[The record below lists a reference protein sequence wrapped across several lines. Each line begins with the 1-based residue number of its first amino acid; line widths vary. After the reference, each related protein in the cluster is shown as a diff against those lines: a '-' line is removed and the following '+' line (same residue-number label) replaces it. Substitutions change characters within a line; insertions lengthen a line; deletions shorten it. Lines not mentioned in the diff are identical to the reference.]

1 MAASTYFDQIQ
12 QLYIAYFGR
21 PADPVGLAYWA
32 ANVDAANGSVAQV
45 IAGFSSSTESG
56 VLYAGATTAQKV
68 SSIYLALFNRNP
80 EAAGL
85 AYWVA
90 QIDSGTVSQAQ
101 AAYQIQASAGAGDAA
116 AVANKLALAKA
127 FTAQIDTPTELA
139 GYSGTTAAAYG
150 RSFLSTVDSTSAS
163 VNSATTQLG
172 NAVATATG
180 TTITVPPVTPPAV
193 ATTYALT
200 TGIDTLVAGAGN
212 DTFTATLDSSN
223 FALGQLNKG
232 DSIDG
237 GAGTD
242 TLSLTVTGT
251 SVGSLPAVT
260 LSNIEKLL
268 IQDLNK
274 AGSVSTYNL
283 AGITGLTSVVSNV
296 STSAMSLSNV
306 NTGATL
312 GILGDGTTTVSNLSF
327 SMANASDAV
336 NVLFDGGVKGSPNVV
351 NSNGTASMATITSNG
366 AANSVGTI
374 KLTLGSD
381 TINTLTLNAT
391 TDLTSALSSTD
402 YAASGTLTV
411 TGAGKVN
418 LGSTLGFDGAII
430 DASAN
435 SGGLTIALSNNIKSF
450 SGGSGADRLLGTT
463 TVANTS
469 SIDGGTG
476 IDTVSATLINAGN
489 AAVFKNFELL
499 DLAGTANSG
508 SLDVSQL
515 VSSTITGVV
524 ISGPSTGNYSLVN
537 LIEST
542 SGFNVN
548 VTGSTPGSF
557 LTLGFASA
565 SVSGSSD
572 MLKYT
577 FNNLAGTA
585 TDAGS
590 ITSQG
595 IETITISSGGLTT
608 GNALRIVDNAAKSIV
623 ITGDKALNLTLAAQS
638 GKGVSQLTELDGS
651 AATGAL
657 TITTAG
663 ATTFGAQSA
672 LAIKTGSGNDT
683 ITVATS
689 AFGGSFGSTVTTGTG
704 TDKVVVTA
712 ATVKDTLN
720 LQLTT
725 LADFGVGDSLTF
737 GNTLTFVTTQH
748 VPVSPADLA
757 SALTQASQGQA
768 ANFARWFTFSGDT
781 YIIDNVDGIDG
792 IDVTD
797 IVVKLSG
804 TVDLS
809 GATFSGGTLTL

>member
-21 PADPVGLAYWA
+21 PADPVGLTFWA
-32 ANVDAANGSVAQV
+32 NQVDATNGSVAAV
-45 IAGFSSSTESG
+45 IAGFSSSSESNA
-56 VLYAGATTAQKV
+56 LYAGVSTAQKI
-68 SSIYLALFNRNP
+68 SSIYLNLFNRLP

-85 AYWVA
+85 AFWAA
-90 QIDSGTVSQAQ
+90 QVESGAVTQAQ
-101 AAYQIQASAGAGDAA
+101 VAYQIQSSPGPSDAL
-116 AVANKLALAKA
+116 AVANKLAMAKA
-127 FTAQIDTPTELA
+127 FTAQLDTPAELA
-139 GYSGTTAAAYG
+139 GYSSTTAAAYG
-150 RSFLSTVDSTSAS
+150 RSFLSTVDSTQAS
-163 VNSATTQLG
+163 VSSATTQLG
-172 NAVATATG
+172 SAVATATG
-180 TTITVPPVTPPAV
+180 TTITKPETPITPPVV
-193 ATTYALT
+193 GMTYALT

-212 DTFTATLDSSN
+212 DTFTATLDPAD
-223 FALGQLNKG
+223 FALGQLNKS
-232 DSIDG
+232 DSING

-242 TLSLTVTGT
+242 TLSLTVTGAA
-251 SVGSLPAVT
+251 VGSLPAVT
-260 LSNIEKLL
+260 ISNIEKLL

-274 AGSVSTYNL
+274 AGSVSNYNL

-296 STSAMSLSNV
+296 STSAMLLSNV
-306 NTGATL
+306 NMGATV
-312 GILGDGTTTVSNLSF
+312 GILGDGSTTVSNLSF

-336 NVLFDGGVKGSPNVV
+336 SVLFDGGVKGSPSLI
-351 NSNGTASMATITSNG
+351 NSKGTASIATINSSG
-366 AANSVGTI
+366 VANTMGTI
-374 KLTLGSD
+374 SLTSGGD
-381 TINTLTLNAT
+381 TINSLTLNAA
-391 TDLTSALSSTD
+391 TDLTGALTSTD
-402 YAASGTLTV
+402 YASSGTLTV

-418 LGSTLGFDGAII
+418 FGSTLGFDGAII

-450 SGGSGADRLLGTT
+450 SGGSGADRLLGTA

-590 ITSQG
+590 VTSQG

-638 GKGVSQLTELDGS
+638 GKGGALTELDGS
-651 AATGAL
+651 AATGSL
-657 TITTAG
+657 TITTA
-663 ATTFGAQSA
+663 ATTSSGQSA

>member
-1 MAASTYFDQIQ
+1 MAASTYFDPIQ

-45 IAGFSSSTESG
+45 IVGFSSSTESG

-242 TLSLTVTGT
+242 TLSLTVTGA

-306 NTGATL
+306 NTGATV
-312 GILGDGTTTVSNLSF
+312 GILGNGTTTVSNLSF
-327 SMANASDAV
+327 SMVNASDAV
-336 NVLFDGGVKGSPNVV
+336 NVLFDGGVKGSPTVV

-374 KLTLGSD
+374 SLTLGGD
-381 TINTLTLNAT
+381 TLNTLTLNAT

-430 DASAN
+430 NASAN
-435 SGGLTIALSNNIKSF
+435 TGGLTIALSNNIKSF

-489 AAVFKNFELL
+489 AAVFENFELI
-499 DLAGTANSG
+499 DLGGTANSG
-508 SLDVSQL
+508 SPLNVALMSD
-515 VSSTITGVV
+515 STISGVV
-524 ISGPSTGNYSLVN
+524 ISGGSTGNYLLSN

-548 VTGSTPGSF
+548 VTGSSPGSF
-557 LTLGFASA
+557 VTLGFTSG
-565 SVSGSSD
+565 SVGGSSD
-572 MLKYT
+572 VLNYT

-590 ITSQG
+590 VTSLG

-638 GKGVSQLTELDGS
+638 GKGGALTELDGS
-651 AATGAL
+651 AATGSL
-657 TITTAG
+657 TITTA
-663 ATTFGAQSA
+663 ATTSFGQSA

-689 AFGGSFGSTVTTGTG
+689 ALGGSFGSTVTTGTG